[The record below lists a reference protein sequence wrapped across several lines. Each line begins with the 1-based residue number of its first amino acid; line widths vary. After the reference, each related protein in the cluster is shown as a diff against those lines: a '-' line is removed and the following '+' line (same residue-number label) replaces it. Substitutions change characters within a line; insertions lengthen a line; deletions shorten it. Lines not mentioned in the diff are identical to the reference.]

1 MENNHK
7 FSGVGFAYGILTIGL
22 LMFIIIS
29 VNPGLINWE
38 NKYNTHYKKHFPD
51 AAASPL
57 EYYSHDYQLKHAMRL
72 TQQAMRYNKEIVSE
86 WNAFQAAE
94 RAKYPDM
101 GWPHQER
108 NEHKIIL
115 ETPNL
120 NSEQQ

>member
-1 MENNHK
+1 MENNGN
-7 FSGVGFAYGILTIGL
+7 FRVLGFAYAGIMMGL

-29 VNPGLINWE
+29 VNPDLINWE
-38 NKYNTHYKKHFPD
+38 NKYNTHYKKYFPD
-51 AAASPL
+51 APDSVL
-57 EYYSHDYQLKHAMRL
+57 EYYSPDYQLKHKMRL
-72 TQQAMRYNKEIVSE
+72 AQQAMRYNKEIVSE

-115 ETPNL
+115 ETPNS
-120 NSEQQ
+120 NSEPN